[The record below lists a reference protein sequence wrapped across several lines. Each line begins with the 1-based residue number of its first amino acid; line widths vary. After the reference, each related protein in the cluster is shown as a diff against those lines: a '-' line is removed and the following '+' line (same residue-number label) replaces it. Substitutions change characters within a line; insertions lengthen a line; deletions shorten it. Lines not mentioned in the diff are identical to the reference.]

1 MLEYLHDNLWIVR
14 QPLNLLGI
22 DFGTVMTIIRLQDHS
37 LWIHSPIE
45 PSNELVRHLDALGHV
60 KAVVSPNTFQHL
72 YADYFMDQF
81 PDAHYFYAPGLEKK
95 KPKMIAKIKVS
106 DSLNFQSPPKWHD
119 EVESLAIT
127 GMPFVNE
134 YVFYHKASCT
144 LVASDLLFNLKKKQQ
159 SFWHKLAFPIM
170 GVDGKTPSQ
179 SRLFKYFIRDK
190 QKYNEAIRKL
200 EQWKIDR
207 IIIGHGGL
215 IEKSAQDLI
224 PKLIAV

>member
-1 MLEYLHDNLWIVR
+1 MLEFLHDNLWIVR

-22 DFGTVMTIIRLQDHS
+22 DFGTVMTIIRLKDHS

-45 PSNELVRHLDALGHV
+45 PSNELIRQLDALGPV
-60 KAVVSPNTFQHL
+60 KVVVSPNTFHHL
-72 YADYFMDQF
+72 YAERFMDKF
-81 PDAHYFYAPGLEKK
+81 PDAHYFYSPGVKKK
-95 KPKMIAKIKVS
+95 KPKMISKIKGS
-106 DSLNFQSPPKWHD
+106 SPLETESRTEWND
-119 EVESLAIT
+119 ELESVAIT

-134 YVFYHKASCT
+134 FVFYHKASHT
-144 LVASDLLFNLKKKQQ
+144 LIASDLLFNLKKNK
-159 SFWHKLAFPIM
+159 SLWHKLVFPIM
-170 GVDGKTPSQ
+170 GVDGSKPSQ
-179 SRLFKYFIRDK
+179 SRLFRYFIRDK

-224 PKLIAV
+224 PQLIAV

>member
-45 PSNELVRHLDALGHV
+45 PSDELGRQLDALGSV
-60 KAVVSPNTFQHL
+60 KAVVSPNTFHHQ
-72 YADYFMDQF
+72 YAEYFMDQF

-95 KPKMIAKIKVS
+95 KPKMISKINIS
-106 DSLNFQSPPKWHD
+106 SALSFGTTPEWSD

-144 LVASDLLFNLKKKQQ
+144 LIASDLLFNLKKNQ
-159 SFWHKLAFPIM
+159 SFWHKVLFPLM
-170 GVDGKTPSQ
+170 GLDGAKPSQ

-190 QKYNEAIRKL
+190 KKYNEAIRKL

-215 IEKSAQDLI
+215 IEKRAQDII
-224 PKLIAV
+224 PELIAV

>member
-45 PSNELVRHLDALGHV
+45 PSDELIRHLDSLGPV
-60 KAVVSPNTFQHL
+60 NSVVSPNTFHHL
-72 YADYFMDQF
+72 YAEYFMDKF
-81 PDAHYFYAPGLEKK
+81 SDAHYFYAPGLEKK
-95 KPKMIAKIKVS
+95 KPKMISKIKNSSALSFDSKPAWS
-106 DSLNFQSPPKWHD
+106 DEL
-119 EVESLAIT
+119 EILAIT

-144 LVASDLLFNLKKKQQ
+144 LIASDLLFNLKKNQG
-159 SFWHKLAFPIM
+159 FWHKLLFPIM
-170 GVDGKTPSQ
+170 GIDGSKPSQ
-179 SRLFKYFIRDK
+179 SRLFRYFIRDK

-215 IEKSAQDLI
+215 IEKSVQEVI
-224 PKLIAV
+224 PRLIAV